1 MTEFDNT
8 DTRTDAEKAENIY
21 LWLKEEEFKD
31 LPFTSEE
38 LARWTDEH
46 TEGIYEALEGMGWS
60 SDSYI
65 RELLFEHA
73 AYMLGRPY
81 RHFFDRWCDA
91 TPSRWTPE
99 EERTIVTL
107 LEKQRNTADEWRT
120 LTKLLLKA

>member
-1 MTEFDNT
+1 MTEFNNT
-8 DTRTDAEKAENIY
+8 DTRTDAEKAEDIY

-31 LPFTSEE
+31 LRFTSEE

-73 AYMLGRPY
+73 SYILVRPY
-81 RHFFDRWCDA
+81 RHFYDRWWDA
-91 TPSRWTPE
+91 IDHVWSQEDVDRIWAAY
-99 EERTIVTL
+99 ERTHPT
-107 LEKQRNTADEWRT
+107 E
-120 LTKLLLKA
+120 